1 MRSFQIVYIL
11 SFLFFYGLISWG
23 ALQNIKIILYKKYYN
38 IIKNIY
44 LLYSLLL
51 IPFFIILYIYPNH
64 PSQISNY
71 KFYLIFNFFLFIDFI
86 VKLLL
91 TTSFLFFIIFR
102 KRWKSKIILLSGTI
116 ISICVTITLLI
127 SSIHGKRDL
136 TINQVDLHFSN
147 LPKKFNNFTII
158 QFSDFHLGSNIN
170 LKQLIQETTK
180 IIEGVQPQLILF
192 TGDMVNNLSSET
204 VGFEKLFQKINANR
218 LSFSILGNHDY
229 GDYSSWPDVKTK
241 NENFEDIIAA
251 HKKMGFHLLRNEN
264 VVIHSEEDSIFL
276 AGVENWGHP
285 PFPQYADLEKTL
297 SGIPDNGFT
306 ILLSHDPAYW
316 ASQVK
321 GKKSIELTLSGHTH
335 GLQWGIKIA
344 GITFSLSYFTQ
355 NYWGGLYGENQS
367 YMYVNTGM
375 GTIGVPWRIDLP
387 AELTLI
393 TLKRIE
399 IN

>member
-23 ALQNIKIILYKKYYN
+23 ALQNIKNILYKKYFN

-51 IPFFIILYIYPNH
+51 ITFFIILYIFPYR

-86 VKLLL
+86 VKLFLA
-91 TTSFLFFIIFR
+91 TSFLFFVIFR
-102 KRWKSKIILLSGTI
+102 KRWNSKIILLSGTI

-127 SSIHGKRDL
+127 SSIHGKRDFTL
-136 TINQVDLHFSN
+136 NQVNLHFSN
-147 LPKKFNNFTII
+147 LPEKFNNFKII
-158 QFSDFHLGSNIN
+158 QLSDFHLGSNIN
-170 LKQLIQETTK
+170 LKQLVQETTK
-180 IIEGVQPQLILF
+180 IIEEVQPQLILF

-241 NENFEDIIAA
+241 NENFEAIIAD

-285 PFPQYADLEKTL
+285 PFPQYADLEKTRP
-297 SGIPDNGFT
+297 G
-306 ILLSHDPAYW
+306 
-316 ASQVK
+316 
-321 GKKSIELTLSGHTH
+321 TL
-335 GLQWGIKIA
+335 
-344 GITFSLSYFTQ
+344 GITGQRQKKY
-355 NYWGGLYGENQS
+355 
-367 YMYVNTGM
+367 
-375 GTIGVPWRIDLP
+375 
-387 AELTLI
+387 
-393 TLKRIE
+393 
-399 IN
+399 